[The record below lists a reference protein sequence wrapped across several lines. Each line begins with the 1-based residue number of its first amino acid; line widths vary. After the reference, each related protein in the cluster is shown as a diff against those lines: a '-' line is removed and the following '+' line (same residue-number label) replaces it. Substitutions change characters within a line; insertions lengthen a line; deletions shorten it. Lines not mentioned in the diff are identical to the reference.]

1 MPRLAARLVL
11 AGLALAIA
19 GTAASCSTTPGL
31 AYQQGARSSRSAS
44 PGSAGSPSSSISAT
58 GSPTASAVSATVPA
72 GQQSKTAPA
81 GPTITVAGAPKA
93 VKAKAGILV
102 DATTGQV
109 LWARNATQVRPIASI
124 TKVMTA
130 LVVLQANQPN
140 RGIAVPKAV
149 KNYVAKW
156 GANAVGLI
164 PGQVLTVDELL
175 HMMLIESAADA
186 AYTLAN
192 AYGPGLPAFIGK
204 MNAEAARMGL
214 THTHFTS
221 PDGLPYPSETS
232 TYSTPAEL
240 VSLGEAAMDYPEF
253 RGIVKLRYYTLK
265 KGNGHG
271 AYSVTSSNELIGQY
285 PGVVGIKTG
294 FTDAAGHTLL
304 FEAVRNGRVLIG
316 DVLGSPPTGA
326 GAGAQDAAKVLTWA
340 FSLKQAS

>member
-1 MPRLAARLVL
+1 MRRLAARLVI
-11 AGLALAIA
+11 AGLALTVGGMAA
-19 GTAASCSTTPGL
+19 GCSAKPGL
-31 AYQQGARSSRSAS
+31 AYAQGVARSAATSPGGS
-44 PGSAGSPSSSISAT
+44 PGSTSAT
-58 GSPTASAVSATVPA
+58 ASPTPPVRAVTATAAAAEP
-72 GQQSKTAPA
+72 SKTAPA
-81 GPTITVAGAPKA
+81 GPVITVAGAPKA
-93 VKAKAGILV
+93 VKAKAGILI

-109 LWARNATQVRPIASI
+109 LWAKNANEVRPIASI

-130 LVVLQANQPN
+130 LVVLQAGQMN
-140 RGIAVPKAV
+140 RRIAVPKAV
-149 KNYVAKW
+149 KNYVAKY
-156 GANAVGLI
+156 GANAVGLVA
-164 PGQVLTVDELL
+164 GQVFTVDELL

-204 MNAEAARMGL
+204 MNAEAARLGL

-232 TYSTPAEL
+232 TYSTPVEL
-240 VSLGEAAMDYPEF
+240 VRLGEVAMGYQEF

-271 AYSVTSSNELIGQY
+271 TYSVTTSNELIGQY
-285 PGVVGIKTG
+285 PGILGIKTG
-294 FTDAAGHTLL
+294 FTNAAGHTLL
-304 FEAVRNGRVLIG
+304 FEAERNGRVLIG

-340 FSLKQAS
+340 FALKQAP